1 MQCFI
6 DSADFLAHLHFWHR
20 ASKQQQVEWITHWT
34 SFKILWE
41 PSGDFIP
48 LDYSLVESE
57 SWASIVQLENDPQVM
72 LETFIYHVGHLEAV
86 EDE

>member
-6 DSADFLAHLHFWHR
+6 DSADFLAHLHVWH
-20 ASKQQQVEWITHWT
+20 QVEWITHWT
-34 SFKILWE
+34 LFKILWE
-41 PSGDFIP
+41 PSGNFIP

-57 SWASIVQLENDPQVM
+57 SWASIVQLENDPQVK
-72 LETFIYHVGHLEAV
+72 LKTFIYHIGHLEAV